1 MLNLFDTP
9 APTRKR
15 RSKTENRSETL
26 VIAGIV
32 VLMNNDQL
40 YVRRDM
46 NADCDLQTL
55 LDTMYQIRR
64 TVQIGSKQRQH
75 MAIFVD
81 DVMVSMYFAPE
92 FERDTVRKILMERLH
107 AQTG

>member
-15 RSKTENRSETL
+15 RSETENRSETL
-26 VIAGIV
+26 VIASIV
-32 VLMNNDQL
+32 VLMNDDQI
-40 YVRRDM
+40 YIRRDM

-64 TVQIGSKQRQH
+64 TVQIGNKQRQH
-75 MAIFVD
+75 MAIFID
-81 DVMVSMYFAPE
+81 DVMVSMFYAPD
-92 FERDTVRKILMERLH
+92 FDRDTVRIILMERLY